1 MAARGQMIRRQAAVA
16 ATVAAT
22 LGLAPGASAAPGPA
36 VRLLGEQLVPFGLD
50 FQGTVVGGLSGIDY
64 RPSTGEYVLISDD
77 RSDRASARFYTAR
90 IGVDEHGVHPVTFTA
105 THSLRTADGAEYPRE
120 TVDPEEIR
128 VDPLSGEYFW
138 SQEGSGTV
146 YPDPSVRIARPD
158 GTFAGELPIPNNER
172 VLPDSGPRPN
182 SVLEGASFAAGGS
195 LFVTAVEGPLH
206 QDGPEATVTSGAL
219 SRITVQTRFGPVL
232 AQYAYP
238 MEPVFAESSPG
249 PGRGGNGIASILAV
263 DSLNPAK
270 FLVLERAYVD
280 GAGNKVR
287 IFEADLSGATN
298 ILDAPIDEARPVSK
312 RLLVD
317 LADVGLSTIDNVE
330 GMTWGPRLP
339 SGDRTLVLVSDNNFS
354 DRQITQVIALAVP
367 D

>member
-1 MAARGQMIRRQAAVA
+1 MIRRQAAVA

-22 LGLAPGASAAPGPA
+22 TFGLAPGASAAPGSA
-36 VRLLGEQLVPFGLD
+36 VRLLGEQIVPHALD

-64 RPSTGEYVLISDD
+64 RPNTGEYVVISDD
-77 RSDRASARFYTAR
+77 RSERGPARFYTAR
-90 IGVDEHGVHPVTFTA
+90 IGVDEGGVHPVTFTA
-105 THSLRTADGAEYPRE
+105 THPLRTADGAEYPPT

-128 VDPLSGEYFW
+128 VDPLSGDYFW
-138 SQEGSGTV
+138 TQEGSGAV

-182 SVLEGASFAAGGS
+182 AVLEGASFAAGGS

-206 QDGPEATVTSGAL
+206 QDGPEASVASGAL
-219 SRITVQTRFGPVL
+219 SRITVQARFGPVL

-238 MEPVFAESSPG
+238 MEPVFAESSPE

-263 DSLNPAK
+263 DPLDPGK

-280 GAGNKVR
+280 GVGNKIR
-287 IFEADLSGATN
+287 LFEADLAGATN
-298 ILDAPIDEARPVSK
+298 ILDTPIDDAVPVAK

-317 LADVGLSTIDNVE
+317 LADIGLSAIDNVE

-339 SGDRTLVLVSDNNFS
+339 SGERTLVLVSDNNFTEQQVS
-354 DRQITQVIALAVP
+354 QVIALAVP